1 MERDAWKLITR
12 GALEI
17 IDETDLR
24 KKLARGT
31 PLNIKLGIDPTT
43 PHVHLGFTVVM
54 RKLRQFQDL
63 GHRVILIV
71 GDYTATVGDPSGKNK
86 TRPILSHEEVLRNA
100 ETYKQ
105 QFFKIVD
112 PAKTKVV
119 YNGEWFSK
127 LTFTQVTE
135 LMSQITVAQM
145 LEREDFQNRYRNHQP
160 ISLHEFLY
168 PMMQAYDSVMIDAD
182 VELGGMDQKFNVLRG
197 RELQR
202 GLGKEPQVGL
212 FLPILLGTDGKEKM
226 SKSLGNYIGI
236 SEPPQDM
243 FHKLYALP
251 ESLIESYFQLLTDVP
266 LEAIQA
272 KLEDMRSG
280 KVNPNVLKDEL
291 ARDIVSQYHG
301 AEAAEKAAAQ
311 ERKIH
316 AGEALPENLPVV
328 IAPAG
333 EAWLPELIVAAGF
346 AKSNGEARRLIENG
360 GVSYA
365 DAKIA
370 DPKAKVGVSDQ
381 ARILKCGKR
390 NFAEVRAGESPDGK
404 PRLIAR

>member
-1 MERDAWKLITR
+1 
-12 GALEI
+12 
-17 IDETDLR
+17 
-24 KKLARGT
+24 
-31 PLNIKLGIDPTT
+31 
-43 PHVHLGFTVVM
+43 M

-112 PAKTKVV
+112 PARTKVV
-119 YNGEWFSK
+119 YNGEWFSR
-127 LTFTQVTE
+127 LSFTQVTE

-145 LEREDFQNRYRNHQP
+145 LEREDFQNRYRNRQP

-243 FHKLYALP
+243 YPTPSSKAISNCLP
-251 ESLIESYFQLLTDVP
+251 IR
-266 LEAIQA
+266 
-272 KLEDMRSG
+272 RSRPSRPSW
-280 KVNPNVLKDEL
+280 KPC
-291 ARDIVSQYHG
+291 
-301 AEAAEKAAAQ
+301 
-311 ERKIH
+311 
-316 AGEALPENLPVV
+316 
-328 IAPAG
+328 APA
-333 EAWLPELIVAAGF
+333 
-346 AKSNGEARRLIENG
+346 R
-360 GVSYA
+360 
-365 DAKIA
+365 
-370 DPKAKVGVSDQ
+370 
-381 ARILKCGKR
+381 
-390 NFAEVRAGESPDGK
+390 
-404 PRLIAR
+404 